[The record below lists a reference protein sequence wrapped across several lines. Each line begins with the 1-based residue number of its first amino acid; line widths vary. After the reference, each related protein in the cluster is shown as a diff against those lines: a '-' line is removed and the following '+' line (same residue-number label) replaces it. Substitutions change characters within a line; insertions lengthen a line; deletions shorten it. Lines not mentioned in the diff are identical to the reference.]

1 MFSLQEL
8 NDGRLCS
15 RNQYDAAVLSSTH
28 QPPLRRDVHAGRHLN
43 GVAGAGQDA
52 QLVNDARWRRHELI
66 KGLLETDAGRH
77 LELWEGTEVKWD
89 MSMFL
94 CWFRNSLLALH
105 ARLRVDTRGQYVY
118 STEYTQQRATLN
130 WLRQKMPKTPI

>member
-1 MFSLQEL
+1 MNSSKRACPTPAQHVFSLQEL
-8 NDGRLCS
+8 NDGRLCR

-66 KGLLETDAGRH
+66 KGLLETDAGGH
-77 LELWEGTEVKWD
+77 LELWEGDGGKGII
-89 MSMFL
+89 
-94 CWFRNSLLALH
+94 C
-105 ARLRVDTRGQYVY
+105 
-118 STEYTQQRATLN
+118 TQSGT
-130 WLRQKMPKTPI
+130 